1 MERPASGT
9 GLSIGTLIPS
19 VAAVAEHAVEPLIVV
34 EARADVLASP
44 IAYVN
49 PAFARL
55 TALDPDGVIG
65 RALGAIFVG
74 AVECTADALRE
85 RPGVTSLAT
94 PTASGEVRRL
104 DWQVSA
110 LPDSRDQTVG
120 WILRLSA
127 AAERPGEERAGDDGA
142 IGSFQQRAELATTSS
157 LVGIWDWTVATG
169 EIYLSPNLKALLG
182 YAVHEIDN
190 NLDDWSRHIHPDDL
204 AKVGAMIERLL
215 SPQADSDDFELE
227 HRMVHKTGGEARGRA
242 IYLSPNLKALLGY
255 AVHEI
260 DNNLDDWSRHI
271 HPDDLAKVGAMIE
284 RLLSPQP
291 RRQRRLRA
299 GAPHGAQDRRG
310 ALDPGSGPGD
320 PRCRRRSPSSSSRP
334 FDSCS
339 ENSVILHKVSGRTL
353 RVIGTDT
360 DITSLK
366 QAQDQLR
373 RRGDEVRRLADAV
386 PVLLAYCGTDER
398 YRLVNS
404 AYRGW
409 FGRAPSDIVG
419 MTISQLL
426 GAPAYAR
433 LRGGIVRALAGDL
446 VSFDER
452 LELPIAGEK
461 DVALVFVPHRDSH
474 GDVAGFYAVMQD
486 VGRLKSAERALRQAK
501 DEAERASRAKSRFL
515 AAASHDMRQPLH
527 ALEFLLAALA
537 NRDLPADTGG
547 ILADIEATV
556 GAMGRMLNTL
566 LDLSELEAGAVA
578 PQVGAFPINALLS
591 RMRREYRHAAEAK
604 ALDLRVVPCGAVV
617 DSDRDLLERIV
628 GNFMSNAIRYTRQG
642 RVLLGCRRRGR
653 NLRIEVWDSGPGIV
667 EQQVE
672 LLFEEF
678 RKLEAA
684 GRDSSQGLGLGLAI
698 VKRLAA
704 LLSHEVHVA
713 STPGKGSLFSVDVPL
728 RPPTRPAWPAPRGS
742 RAILGE
748 LSDTRVIVIED
759 DTAVARATERFLQS
773 WGCRVVCAKSGEQ
786 ALSELNRGDQPPDL
800 IIADY
805 QLPERRN
812 GIEAIERLQ
821 AALNSAIPALII
833 TGDTS
838 AESLHQLSNS
848 GYSVLRKPVRPAK
861 LRALVRHLLSGEGG
875 GAPEPPAE

>member
-227 HRMVHKTGGEARGRA
+227 HRMVHKTGEARWILARGRA
-242 IYLSPNLKALLGY
+242 IRDA
-255 AVHEI
+255 
-260 DNNLDDWSRHI
+260 
-271 HPDDLAKVGAMIE
+271 
-284 RLLSPQP
+284 
-291 RRQRRLRA
+291 A
-299 GAPHGAQDRRG
+299 GQ
-310 ALDPGSGPGD
+310 
-320 PRCRRRSPSSSSRP
+320 
-334 FDSCS
+334 
-339 ENSVILHKVSGRTL
+339 VL